1 MSIAAHPQ
9 REEIVCGVNSSQ
21 DALHSGQN
29 QNCRVYNVKENKSV
43 TRPPFLYAFFQTC
56 HLRISL
62 STTRSTL
69 ELKGEDDDYQVS
81 C

>member
-21 DALHSGQN
+21 DALRGGQN

-43 TRPPFLYAFFQTC
+43 TRPLFFYAF
-56 HLRISL
+56 I
-62 STTRSTL
+62 
-69 ELKGEDDDYQVS
+69 
-81 C
+81 

>member
-21 DALHSGQN
+21 DALQSGQN

-43 TRPPFLYAFFQTC
+43 TRPPFFYAF
-56 HLRISL
+56 LRHAI
-62 STTRSTL
+62 L
-69 ELKGEDDDYQVS
+69 EYPCQRREAHWS
-81 C
+81 